1 MFATY
6 FYGVASSIGNTTTMI
21 RVFQL
26 VYLFSSNRS
35 TPPPSNRV
43 EMRWIGAPFSLFL
56 SSFAWVQSK
65 EYWKWKKNPLIWWWH
80 GGAQTA
86 HGIWYLCLYLIV
98 TRVYHG
104 FVVAPNDTNITYKLQ
119 SMYPIPCAIH
129 TWLPADDA
137 RMKIKNAEKNSNL
150 SQNAMQCHLWCLS
163 TSILFLTHKVR
174 RYFRRRQQAFAHLSP
189 ARQDDYSGIN
199 QTP

>member
-1 MFATY
+1 MGSQVALATQQQWFVFSNLFIY
-6 FYGVASSIGNTTTMI
+6 FHATAPHHLPAIAWNCVELAPPFPSFSVLLPGCSQKNTE
-21 RVFQL
+21 
-26 VYLFSSNRS
+26 N
-35 TPPPSNRV
+35 
-43 EMRWIGAPFSLFL
+43 E
-56 SSFAWVQSK
+56 
-65 EYWKWKKNPLIWWWH
+65 KKNPLIWWWH

-86 HGIWYLCLYLIV
+86 HGTWYLCLYLIV